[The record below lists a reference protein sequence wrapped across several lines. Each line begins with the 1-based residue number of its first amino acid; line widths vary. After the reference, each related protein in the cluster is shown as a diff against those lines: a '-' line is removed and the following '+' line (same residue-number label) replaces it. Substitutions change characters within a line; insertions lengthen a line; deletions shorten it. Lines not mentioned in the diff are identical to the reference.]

1 VHTEKTKEVS
11 DMATSTST
19 TIGELAKAASEKQ
32 AFLMWGGAEAGLH
45 PKGRGIG
52 GALGYSNLLGLL
64 PVPTGNIDI
73 GGPKHGFQLGVAA
86 DPDSE
91 FGVSPLIGA
100 RFNHPRKS
108 GLTRQ
113 FPRGLPEVIYDKLR
127 GRTKEDAI
135 RASYPELFE
144 EEEEAQPRDGDGDG
158 KVNDGTEEETEVKE
172 LAKAA
177 AHFAKR
183 AYGTSDDHFEQDR
196 HLSGMLGNDRAA
208 MIAATKA
215 LVERAKSLQ
224 GNLKFTG
231 DRFAEDDDDHYDEN
245 EALKRI
251 AALKADESGDLL
263 SGAGEGAPWFYNI
276 KGREGAPLNWDALE
290 KGQG

>member
-1 VHTEKTKEVS
+1 
-11 DMATSTST
+11 MATSTST
-19 TIGELAKAASEKQ
+19 TIG
-32 AFLMWGGAEAGLH
+32 
-45 PKGRGIG
+45 
-52 GALGYSNLLGLL
+52 
-64 PVPTGNIDI
+64 
-73 GGPKHGFQLGVAA
+73 
-86 DPDSE
+86 
-91 FGVSPLIGA
+91 
-100 RFNHPRKS
+100 
-108 GLTRQ
+108 
-113 FPRGLPEVIYDKLR
+113 
-127 GRTKEDAI
+127 
-135 RASYPELFE
+135 
-144 EEEEAQPRDGDGDG
+144 
-158 KVNDGTEEETEVKE
+158 E

-196 HLSGMLGNDRAA
+196 HLSGMLGKDRAA

-215 LVERAKSLQ
+215 LIERAKSLQ
-224 GNLKFTG
+224 GDLKFTG
-231 DRFAEDDDDHYDEN
+231 DRFAEVDDDHYDEN

>member
-1 VHTEKTKEVS
+1 MYLKGQSGAKKQRKQLKSKKQEELTEQ
-11 DMATSTST
+11 
-19 TIGELAKAASEKQ
+19 ELRDLAALDDLAAPRASEKQ
-32 AFLMWGGAEAGLH
+32 AFLMWGGGEAGLH

-86 DPDSE
+86 DPESE

-144 EEEEAQPRDGDGDG
+144 GEEEAQPRDGDGDG
-158 KVNDGTEEETEVKE
+158 KVNDGTDEETEVKE

-183 AYGTSDDHFEQDR
+183 AYGVSDDH
-196 HLSGMLGNDRAA
+196 
-208 MIAATKA
+208 
-215 LVERAKSLQ
+215 
-224 GNLKFTG
+224 
-231 DRFAEDDDDHYDEN
+231 
-245 EALKRI
+245 
-251 AALKADESGDLL
+251 
-263 SGAGEGAPWFYNI
+263 I
-276 KGREGAPLNWDALE
+276 KGREGAPLNWDALG